1 MCSEFVGGGP
11 LQLLLF
17 FLAERLFSVQ
27 CFGGSD
33 AIAEGSGEDFA
44 EPLQMRLLGLIGG
57 GPNGQ

>member
-1 MCSEFVGGGP
+1 M
-11 LQLLLF
+11 LLF

-57 GPNGQ
+57 GSNGQ